1 MNLSIPVRR
10 GAALGLLL
18 AVLWTTWV
26 MLVFP
31 TLDSLS
37 TDRRNIRHSLQMLAY
52 YSRLAK
58 SAPDFESQRSI
69 LLARPDDK
77 GFLQGTDSSL
87 IAAEMHVMAGQLATS
102 SGAIIQSSRTLP
114 GSEDEGFWKSQVLLE
129 LQASAGQLKQLLYEI
144 QANQPVIFV
153 EKLNIRV
160 AEDGTAPLS
169 ADEQPLAVVQLQL
182 ASYAILKK
190 RSK

>member
-1 MNLSIPVRR
+1 MNLSVPVRR
-10 GAALGLLL
+10 VAALGLLL
-18 AVLWTTWV
+18 AVLWTTWA

-37 TDRRNIRHSLQMLAY
+37 ADRRNIRHSLQMLGY
-52 YSRLAK
+52 YSQLAK
-58 SAPDFESQRSI
+58 SAPDFEAQRSI
-69 LLARPDDK
+69 LLSRPDDK
-77 GFLQGTDSSL
+77 GFLQGTDPSL
-87 IAAEMHVMAGQLATS
+87 IAAEMQVMAGRLAAS

-114 GSEDEGFWKSQVLLE
+114 GSEDEGFWKGEVLLE
-129 LQASAGQLKQLLYEI
+129 LQASAGQLKQILYEI

-153 EKLNIRV
+153 EKLNIHA
-160 AEDGTAPLS
+160 AEDGTATFS
-169 ADEQPLAVVQLQL
+169 TDEQPLANVRLQL